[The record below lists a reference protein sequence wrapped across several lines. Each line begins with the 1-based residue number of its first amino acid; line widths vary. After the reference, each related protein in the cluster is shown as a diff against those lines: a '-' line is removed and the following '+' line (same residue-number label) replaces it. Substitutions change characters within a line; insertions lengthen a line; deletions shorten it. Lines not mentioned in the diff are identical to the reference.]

1 MVNASGESRYS
12 NAFEHRQLGRL
23 NSEEVK
29 RAAVKASV
37 ETTERR
43 EKKRSVGESEVKQQY
58 IPSIIRCGREGKNKQ
73 SNTT

>member
-1 MVNASGESRYS
+1 MVNASDERRYS

-37 ETTERR
+37 ETTEKR
-43 EKKRSVGESEVKQQY
+43 EKKRSVGKSEVKQQY
-58 IPSIIRCGREGKNKQ
+58 IPSIIRCGREGKNK
-73 SNTT
+73 